1 MVEGEGEGEGE
12 GESSEREQQR
22 VQGEG
27 EGAAREAPAGKGVPR
42 TRTGLASRRAMLA
55 TLKTPGSSGA
65 AAFWARRPHDL
76 RRHLLA

>member
-1 MVEGEGEGEGE
+1 MAAGLFEGEGEGEGE

-42 TRTGLASRRAMLA
+42 TRTGLASRRAASDVGHLEDA
-55 TLKTPGSSGA
+55 RLERRSGILGA
-65 AAFWARRPHDL
+65 APP
-76 RRHLLA
+76 